1 MHSDGNSFGRY
12 VVLDFVKIAFG
23 ENILDYSKYIK
34 NRYFYYDDFFFDFF
48 DENIKQNKWN
58 SGSLYVL

>member
-23 ENILDYSKYIK
+23 ENILDYSMYIK
-34 NRYFYYDDFFFDFF
+34 NRYFYYDDFLK
-48 DENIKQNKWN
+48 ENIKQNKLN